1 MNYAFF
7 RNAVI
12 VLAIFAF
19 IYGIINVKT
28 HLKKT
33 LENPEKLD
41 MKKFKRHY
49 YLSYVFT
56 FIEAFILGRI
66 CYANTW
72 NTRWRFR
79 RICI

>member
-1 MNYAFF
+1 MNYALIKM
-7 RNAVI
+7 AVI

-19 IYGIINVKT
+19 VHGIINVRT
-28 HLKKT
+28 HLK
-33 LENPEKLD
+33 NPEKMD
-41 MKKFKRHY
+41 KKKFKRNY

-79 RICI
+79 RVCI

>member
-19 IYGIINVKT
+19 VHGIINVRT
-28 HLKKT
+28 HLK
-33 LENPEKLD
+33 NPEKMD
-41 MKKFKRHY
+41 KKKFQRHY
-49 YLSYVFT
+49 YLSYVLT

-79 RICI
+79 RVCI